1 MDIIINIGL
10 FITLGLLG
18 VLLYD
23 KLNSGWKFALE
34 LAGIM
39 SILWLIAIVFLLGTP
54 ILMLLGGIALAMS
67 YFRLSKRSPK
77 KGNLVPNNL
86 FNGIT
91 KCPKCGSKFKVPQ
104 KKLIDIRCKTCSN
117 VWRERT

>member
-23 KLNSGWKFALE
+23 KLNSGWKFAME

-39 SILWLIAIVFLLGTP
+39 SILWLIAMVFLLGTP

-77 KGNLVPNNL
+77 KGNLVPDNL
-86 FNGIT
+86 FDGIT
-91 KCPKCGSKFKVPQ
+91 KRPKCG
-104 KKLIDIRCKTCSN
+104 
-117 VWRERT
+117 